1 MAEDEDEILDYP
13 EEDYNDDNENV
24 DMTDENVIGGKYEFL
39 TMDEMGKERQ
49 KKIEEFIPYSNLTNA
64 QAELVLMNYN
74 WNIDVLMN
82 DWYDKMQKIK
92 ENSGISQ
99 TKESQKKLKWKLSLG
114 NVCVSNAIINSVLI
128 ALENILKKKQMIN

>member
-92 ENSGISQ
+92 
-99 TKESQKKLKWKLSLG
+99 
-114 NVCVSNAIINSVLI
+114 
-128 ALENILKKKQMIN
+128 